1 MGFERVSEEVRGSA
15 ATKVPLNEALAMR
28 VLTVIV

>member
-15 ATKVPLNEALAMR
+15 TKVPLDEALAMR
-28 VLTVIV
+28 VLTGIV